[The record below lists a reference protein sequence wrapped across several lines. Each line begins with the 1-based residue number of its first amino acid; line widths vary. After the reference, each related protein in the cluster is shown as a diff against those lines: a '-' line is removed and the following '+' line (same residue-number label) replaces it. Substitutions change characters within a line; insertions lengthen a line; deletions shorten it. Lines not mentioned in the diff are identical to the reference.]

1 MIKSIT
7 KPENATVQP
16 ENTTAAPKKAV
27 EEVFKAMAMQPIQ
40 DWSSNDGIPFI
51 AQVNPY
57 AAAGMGF
64 ANQMANPFKQK
75 YFENKA
81 KANSEEE
88 ARRLNYEY
96 ARQKEQD
103 DIQKGLFDLQKKQ
116 YERDEQQRKLDS
128 MVFIEPEDVNIPA
141 MSNYEDYMPP
151 EDAAQAR
158 AAESILNE
166 VKEFD
171 TSTVEGMREYS
182 AYNLR
187 RKQAKSVLNALNLKH
202 FGIGDKI
209 PTRKINNPARDL
221 TEEAYSKGLAGFKA
235 RQDALSEGERDVN
248 DMQNILDDGVM
259 LGKFGV
265 SLLKRSSF
273 GKQANDKA
281 RVIGH
286 MNKLHKQYENTGYQG
301 HVISRE
307 NLQFNPTSNPQI
319 TARQMQI
326 KRLLDANQAYVVQ
339 MVSPHKTNIVTY
351 LVTPSGK
358 QDISNAFVTTTQMA
372 NQDAATNRAADIR
385 GALGG

>member
-16 ENTTAAPKKAV
+16 ENATAAPKSAV
-27 EEVFKAMAMQPIQ
+27 EEVFKAMAMQPVQ

-103 DIQKGLFDLQKKQ
+103 DRQKKL
-116 YERDEQQRKLDS
+116 DDIAEQQRQIDNLVS
-128 MVFIEPEDVNIPA
+128 FEAEDANIPA
-141 MSNYEDYMPP
+141 MSNYEEYMTP

-158 AAESILNE
+158 AAESILNQ
-166 VKEFD
+166 V
-171 TSTVEGMREYS
+171 REYN
-182 AYNLR
+182 AGTLKGTRDALAER
-187 RKQAKSVLNALNLKH
+187 RNRNQAKSVLNALNLKYA
-202 FGIGDKI
+202 GMGDKI
-209 PTRKINNPARDL
+209 STRKTYDPARDL
-221 TEEAYSKGLAGFKA
+221 TEDVYSKGLAGFKE

-281 RVIGH
+281 RVIGY

-339 MVSPHKTNIVTY
+339 MVSPDKTNIVTY

-372 NQDAATNRAADIR
+372 NQDAAMNRAADIR

>member
-7 KPENATVQP
+7 KPENATLQP
-16 ENTTAAPKKAV
+16 ENTTAAPKSAV
-27 EEVFKAMAMQPIQ
+27 EEVFKAMAVQPVQ
-40 DWSSNDGIPFI
+40 DWSSNDGISFI
-51 AQVNPY
+51 AQINPY

-103 DIQKGLFDLQKKQ
+103 DRQKKL
-116 YERDEQQRKLDS
+116 DDIAEQQKELDS
-128 MVFIEPEDVNIPA
+128 MVFIEPENVNMPY
-141 MSNYEDYMPP
+141 MSNIEDFASP
-151 EDAAQAR
+151 EDVAKIKWAVDL
-158 AAESILNE
+158 LNTPKHIATNT
-166 VKEFD
+166 KE
-171 TSTVEGMREYS
+171 GKIK
-182 AYNLR
+182 YNDELQL
-187 RKQAKSVLNALNLKH
+187 RKQARSIVNEFNLIH
-202 FGIGDKI
+202 AGMGDKI
-209 PTRKINNPARDL
+209 STRKTYDPARDL
-221 TEEAYSKGLAGFKA
+221 TEDVYSKGITGFKE

-248 DMQNILDDGVM
+248 TMQNIIDDGVM

-286 MNKLHKQYENTGYQG
+286 MNKLHKQYKNTGYQG

-319 TARQMQI
+319 AARQMQI

-339 MVSPHKTNIVTY
+339 MVSPDKTNIVTY
-351 LVTPSGK
+351 LITPSGK

-372 NQDAATNRAADIR
+372 NQDAAMNRAADIR

>member
-7 KPENATVQP
+7 KPEN
-16 ENTTAAPKKAV
+16 TTSAPKKAV
-27 EEVFKAMAMQPIQ
+27 EEVFKAMAMQPVQ

-57 AAAGMGF
+57 AAAGMEF

-81 KANSEEE
+81 KANNEEE

-103 DIQKGLFDLQKKQ
+103 DRQKKL
-116 YERDEQQRKLDS
+116 DDIAEQQRQIDNL
-128 MVFIEPEDVNIPA
+128 VFFEAEDVNIPA
-141 MSNYEDYMPP
+141 MSNYEEYMTP

-158 AAESILNE
+158 AAESILNQ
-166 VKEFD
+166 VKE
-171 TSTVEGMREYS
+171 
-182 AYNLR
+182 YNAGTLKGAR
-187 RKQAKSVLNALNLKH
+187 DILAERRNRKQAKSVLNALNLKH
-202 FGIGDKI
+202 AVMGDKI
-209 PTRKINNPARDL
+209 STRKINNPTRDF
-221 TEEAYSKGLAGFKA
+221 TDEAYSKGITGFKE

-248 DMQNILDDGVM
+248 AMQDILDEGVM

-281 RVIGH
+281 RVIGY

-319 TARQMQI
+319 AARQMQI

-339 MVSPHKTNIVTY
+339 MVSPDKTNIVTY

-358 QDISNAFVTTTQMA
+358 QDISNVFVTTTQMA
-372 NQDAATNRAADIR
+372 NQDAEMNRAADIR